1 LGTKKL
7 SLMAHL
13 HSLLPLALLL
23 FSNTV
28 IAQSSAVTNKT
39 SRYAYGLIENTCGPT
54 DQAMLL
60 LTLTSG
66 PPKKHEQPAT
76 PSVRVMLDV
85 SPVLPKTLVFPAR
98 NKILNATRCAPNC
111 EPVSS
116 GTIVIESLDRKG
128 ASGHYDLK
136 FSDGTE
142 DSGTFQVKWSHEGK
156 VLCG

>member
-1 LGTKKL
+1 
-7 SLMAHL
+7 MAHL

-23 FSNTV
+23 FWNTA
-28 IAQSSAVTNKT
+28 IAQSSAVTNRT
-39 SRYAYGLIENTCGPT
+39 SRYAYGQIENTCGPT
-54 DQAMLL
+54 DQSMLL
-60 LTLTSG
+60 LTLTSV

-76 PSVRVMLDV
+76 PRVSVMLDAG
-85 SPVLPKTLVFPAR
+85 PVLPKTLVFPAR
-98 NKILNATRCAPNC
+98 NKILNAVRCAPNC
-111 EPVSS
+111 EPVPS

>member
-1 LGTKKL
+1 
-7 SLMAHL
+7 MARL
-13 HSLLPLALLL
+13 QSVLPLALML
-23 FSNTV
+23 FWNTA
-28 IAQSSAVTNKT
+28 IAQSSAVANKT
-39 SRYAYGLIENTCGPT
+39 SRYAYGQIENTCGPT
-54 DQAMLL
+54 DQSMLL
-60 LTLTSG
+60 LTLTSL

-76 PSVRVMLDV
+76 PRVSVMLDV
-85 SPVLPKTLVFPAR
+85 GPVLPKTLVFPAR
-98 NKILNATRCAPNC
+98 NKILNAVRCAPNC

-156 VLCG
+156 VVCG